1 MTAVQGLAKIKQKL
15 MAVTPVWDPWNK
27 VKYEGSLCVLG
38 NDVQLYD
45 HWQHSVS
52 QHTTYCLMTED
63 RQSWRRVWGWN
74 NSVCEGQHFFFS
86 RGKLLNY
93 SKYKQDFFFLNFLKL
108 ASLLYSSLYKKTSS
122 LRSYCCL
129 IARRLARQV
138 QQQWLPRVL
147 WQRARFVIH
156 SIMGKFV

>member
-27 VKYEGSLCVLG
+27 VKYKGSLCVLG
-38 NDVQLYD
+38 NGVQLYD

-52 QHTTYCLMTED
+52 QHTTYCLITED
-63 RQSWRRVWGWN
+63 RQSWRRVWSWN
-74 NSVCEGQHFFFS
+74 NSVCAYQHILFFT
-86 RGKLLNY
+86 GEALKLQQVLTRY
-93 SKYKQDFFFLNFLKL
+93 FFLLKL
-108 ASLLYSSLYKKTSS
+108 TSLPYSLLYKKTSS